1 MTNYFNNLDRIAR
14 KYEINLF
21 NKDGTLRNTIDVLE
35 DMYSKMTAKTFS
47 QMMYEIQEE
56 EFCGDLFNQARN
68 KKYTGIEE

>member
-56 EFCGDLFNQARN
+56 EFCEDLFNQARN
-68 KKYTGIEE
+68 RKYIGIEE